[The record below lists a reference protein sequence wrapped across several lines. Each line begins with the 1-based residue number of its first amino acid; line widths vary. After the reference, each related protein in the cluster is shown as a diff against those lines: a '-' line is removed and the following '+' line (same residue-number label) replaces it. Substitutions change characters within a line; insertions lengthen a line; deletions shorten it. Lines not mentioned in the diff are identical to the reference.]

1 MIRGLPGLLALACA
15 LTPATLAAQS
25 VRLSVDGL
33 RDDIPATHLTWS
45 LQATAQP
52 LTPLYLTF
60 GARQLRVEQDPF
72 HGLARIEETL
82 QTAFAEVAALLLGQ
96 RAALTGRVGLNRAG
110 DGETDGEY
118 NVRGQYAVP
127 FGAAPHAVTTTF
139 MLEAGRARER
149 AVATAIA
156 QKIAYDRL
164 AGGLD
169 LRAGERISGAAR
181 LIHDS
186 YSDDNRR
193 LQGYA
198 YGLLQVVN
206 VPSISVGYAWS
217 FADSD
222 RDNWRATGSTFDV
235 ATQTWEYEYF
245 YYPYFTPLEERGHAA
260 LAAFNWSA
268 AGGAT
273 LAASV
278 NVPFASRGL
287 REVSPQWGTTP
298 QPPSYGY
305 YTATGILPLQA
316 GVSASLPLLPG
327 LSAAARYDFFS
338 KSYYSYQAGGVSLQY
353 SF

>member
-1 MIRGLPGLLALACA
+1 MMLRGLPGILALACA
-15 LTPATLAAQS
+15 LTPAALAAQS

-45 LQATAQP
+45 LEAMAQP
-52 LTPLYLTF
+52 LPPLYLTF
-60 GARQLRVEQDPF
+60 GARHLRVEQDPF
-72 HGLARIEETL
+72 HGLPRIEETL
-82 QTAFAEVAALLLGQ
+82 QTGFAEAAALLGQ
-96 RAALTGRVGLNRAG
+96 RAALTGRVALNRAG

-118 NVRGQYAVP
+118 LVRGQYAVP
-127 FGAAPHAVTTTF
+127 FGTGAHAVTTTF

-164 AGGLD
+164 VGGLD

-198 YGLLQVVN
+198 YGLLQVVTA
-206 VPSISVGYAWS
+206 PSISVGYAWS
-217 FADSD
+217 FANSD
-222 RDNWRATGSTFDV
+222 RDHWQATGSTFDA

-245 YYPYFTPLEERGHAA
+245 YYPYFTPVEERGHAA
-260 LAAFNWSA
+260 VGAFNWSS

-278 NVPFASRGL
+278 NVPFASSGL
-287 REVSPQWGTTP
+287 RQQSPQWGTTP